1 MQSET
6 MMAVLARVQTIES
19 DVAAVRRMVDS
30 EALAVSDRQ
39 YLARCFDLLDMEVRA
54 LLQYLG
60 GLHEPS

>member
-6 MMAVLARVQTIES
+6 MAAVLARVQTIES
-19 DVAAVRRMVDS
+19 DVAAVRRMVDG

-60 GLHEPS
+60 GLNEPS

>member
-6 MMAVLARVQTIES
+6 MGAVLARVQALES
-19 DVAAVRRMVDS
+19 DVAAVRRMVDG

-39 YLARCFDLLDMEVRA
+39 YLERCFDLLDMEVRA

-60 GLHEPS
+60 ALHEPS